1 MRDLPHIRAV
11 YLQIDSDFEAQRT
24 AAAGDATTV
33 NRIEERQ
40 RINDQAYFVL
50 CWGQLEAEI
59 DRQCR
64 AAIRHRASS
73 GNWQTRRAWDLYNPD
88 DRRISGLT
96 FEGRTALVLDKN
108 AGPGRP
114 WAKVMNYYAI
124 RNQIAHGELQA
135 QRIDVDSVAQE
146 FFQIQSAL
154 QT

>member
-1 MRDLPHIRAV
+1 MRDLPHILTV

-24 AAAGDATTV
+24 AAAGDTNAV
-33 NRIEERQ
+33 NRIEQKQ
-40 RINDQAYFVL
+40 RINDQAYFAL

-64 AAIRHRASS
+64 SAIRHRVSS
-73 GNWQTRRAWDLYNPD
+73 GNWQTRRAWDRYNPD

-108 AGPGRP
+108 AGTGSP

-124 RNQIAHGELQA
+124 RNQIAHGELLA
-135 QRIDVDSVAQE
+135 QRIDIDSVAQE
-146 FFQIQSAL
+146 FFQIQGAL
-154 QT
+154 QA

>member
-1 MRDLPHIRAV
+1 MRDLPHILAV

-24 AAAGDATTV
+24 AAAGDTNAV
-33 NRIEERQ
+33 NRIEEKQ

-64 AAIRHRASS
+64 SAIRQRVNS
-73 GNWQTRRAWDLYNPD
+73 GNWQTRRAWDRYNPD

-96 FEGRTALVLDKN
+96 FEGRTALVLDKK
-108 AGPGRP
+108 GSP

-124 RNQIAHGELQA
+124 RNQIAHGELLA
-135 QRIDVDSVAQE
+135 QRIDVDFVAQE
-146 FFQIQSAL
+146 FFQIQGAL
-154 QT
+154 QA